1 MAESNPSRIDAD
13 TGHELSDL
21 SARGISL
28 FGLGLALLVIVALL
42 VCYGLLVLLRDS
54 QARRAEPPSALS
66 PSRERPVG
74 PQLEVQPGQAMKE
87 VRRQEE
93 KHLKSYGWIDREKGV
108 AHIPIERAMEI
119 LANKGLPARKQ
130 KPSGAAAKAESE
142 ASRIDREPRS

>member
-28 FGLGLALLVIVALL
+28 FGVGLALLVIVALL

-66 PSRERPVG
+66 PSRERAAG

-87 VRRQEE
+87 LRRQEE
-93 KHLKSYGWIDREKGV
+93 KHLKSYGWIDREKGL
-108 AHIPIERAMEI
+108 AHIPIERAMDI
-119 LANKGLPARKQ
+119 LVDKGLPARKP
-130 KPSGAAAKAESE
+130 KPSGGATAESGTGR
-142 ASRIDREPRS
+142 RIDREPRS

>member
-93 KHLKSYGWIDREKGV
+93 KHLKSYGWIDREKGL
-108 AHIPIERAMEI
+108 AHIPIERAMDI
-119 LANKGLPARKQ
+119 LADKGLPARKP
-130 KPSGAAAKAESE
+130 KPSGAAKSESE
-142 ASRIDREPRS
+142 TGRIDREPRS